1 MIKKLRIICGWF
13 FSGTC
18 LLGFLIGI
26 KMFFTEPVMS
36 AKFGGIVI
44 AVTNLAIAY
53 VFYIIGPGWEVFLE
67 KRKLKAMKREEEAKQ
82 KEEKRKEEAKQEE
95 AKQKEEKRK
104 EEAKQKEEKREEEA
118 KQKEEKRK
126 EEAKQKEEKRKEEAK
141 QKEEKREEEAKQKE
155 EKRKEEEAKQKQRER
170 RAKEE
175 EARQKK
181 LERRAKEE
189 EKLRELCLDEN
200 EWKSFKENKICVGM
214 HILVVQ
220 DIKGKKHDEK
230 RNVSANKTT
239 LKYKYGQSLNQKDNW
254 SYELEVT
261 FVDDRVT
268 AFKDL

>member
-1 MIKKLRIICGWF
+1 MIKKLRIICGWV
-13 FSGTC
+13 FSGNF

-44 AVTNLAIAY
+44 AVTCLAIAY

-67 KRKLKAMKREEEAKQ
+67 KRKLKAMKREEESKQ
-82 KEEKRKEEAKQEE
+82 KEEKRE
-95 AKQKEEKRK
+95 

-118 KQKEEKRK
+118 KQKEAR
-126 EEAKQKEEKRKEEAK
+126 QKEKESK
-141 QKEEKREEEAKQKE
+141 K
-155 EKRKEEEAKQKQRER
+155 
-170 RAKEE
+170 E

-189 EKLRELCLDEN
+189 KKLQKLCLDEN
-200 EWKSFKENKICVGM
+200 EWKSFKKNKICVGM

-230 RNVSANKTT
+230 RNVSADKTT
-239 LKYKYGQSLNQKDNW
+239 LKYKYGQSLNQKGNW

>member
-13 FSGTC
+13 FSGMF

-26 KMFFTEPVMS
+26 KSVFTEPVMS
-36 AKFGGIVI
+36 LKFLGIVI
-44 AVTNLAIAY
+44 AVTNLFVAY

-82 KEEKRKEEAKQEE
+82 KEEESKQEE
-95 AKQKEEKRK
+95 AKQIERSKI
-104 EEAKQKEEKREEEA
+104 EAQQLQKL
-118 KQKEEKRK
+118 
-126 EEAKQKEEKRKEEAK
+126 
-141 QKEEKREEEAKQKE
+141 
-155 EKRKEEEAKQKQRER
+155 ER
-170 RAKEE
+170 RAKEEEESKQEEARQIERSKIEAQQLQKLERRAKKE

-189 EKLRELCLDEN
+189 EKLQELCLDEN
-200 EWKSFKENKICVGM
+200 EWKSFKKNQICVGM

-220 DIKGKKHDEK
+220 EIKGTKHDEK
-230 RNVSANKTT
+230 RNVSAKNTI
-239 LKYKYGQSLNQKDNW
+239 LKYKYGQSRNQKGNW

-261 FVDDRVT
+261 FEDDRVT

>member
-13 FSGTC
+13 FSGMF

-26 KMFFTEPVMS
+26 KSVFTEPVMS
-36 AKFGGIVI
+36 LKFLGIVI
-44 AVTNLAIAY
+44 AVTNLFVAY

-82 KEEKRKEEAKQEE
+82 KEEESKQEE
-95 AKQKEEKRK
+95 AKQIERSKI
-104 EEAKQKEEKREEEA
+104 EAQQLQKL
-118 KQKEEKRK
+118 
-126 EEAKQKEEKRKEEAK
+126 
-141 QKEEKREEEAKQKE
+141 
-155 EKRKEEEAKQKQRER
+155 ER
-170 RAKEE
+170 RAKKE

-189 EKLRELCLDEN
+189 EKLQELCLDEN
-200 EWKSFKENKICVGM
+200 EWKSFKKNQICVGM

-220 DIKGKKHDEK
+220 EIKGTKHDEK
-230 RNVSANKTT
+230 RNVSAKNTI
-239 LKYKYGQSLNQKDNW
+239 LKYKYGQSRNQKGNW

-261 FVDDRVT
+261 FEDDRVT